1 MEKKKLNIDVEA
13 RAAHARELFEQGY
26 NCSQAVVVAYADVL
40 GQEPDAL
47 AALVQPLGGG
57 MGRLREV
64 CGAVSGMVMVSSAAY
79 QGEPVTDRDARTHIY
94 SGVQQLAERYRGE
107 CGSIVCRELLGL
119 KQQSDAPVPEE
130 RTPDYYK
137 RRPCSEYVA
146 LSARMVGEYLN
157 GDMK

>member
-13 RAAHARELFEQGY
+13 RAARARELFEQGY

-40 GQEPDAL
+40 GQDADAL
-47 AALVQPLGGG
+47 ATLVQPLGGG

-64 CGAVSGMVMVSSAAY
+64 CGAVSGMFMVSSAAY
-79 QGEPVTDRDARTHIY
+79 QGEPVTDRDARTNIY
-94 SGVQQLAERYRGE
+94 SGVQKLAERYRGE

-119 KQQSDAPVPEE
+119 KQQSDVPVPEE

-146 LSARMVGEYLN
+146 FSARMVGEYLK
-157 GDMK
+157 GEMK

>member
-1 MEKKKLNIDVEA
+1 MNILTKLTKRNLILNKK
-13 RAAHARELFEQGY
+13 RAIGTIIGIIL
-26 NCSQAVVVAYADVL
+26 SVAL
-40 GQEPDAL
+40 I
-47 AALVQPLGGG
+47 
-57 MGRLREV
+57 
-64 CGAVSGMVMVSSAAY
+64 CAVSGMFMVSSAAHR
-79 QGEPVTDRDARTHIY
+79 GAPVTDRDARTHIY
-94 SGVQQLAERYRGE
+94 SGVQLLAERYRGE

-119 KQQSDAPVPEE
+119 KQQKDAPVPEE